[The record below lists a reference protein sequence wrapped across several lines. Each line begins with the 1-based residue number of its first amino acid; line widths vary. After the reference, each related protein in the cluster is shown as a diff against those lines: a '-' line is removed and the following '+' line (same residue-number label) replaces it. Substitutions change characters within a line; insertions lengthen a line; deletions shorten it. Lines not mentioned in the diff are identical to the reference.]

1 VTRTDVTTTLR
12 KVRRG
17 ESPAAEL
24 FPVVYDELRHLAAGH
39 LRGERP
45 DHTLQTTALVHEAYL
60 RLIDLRQ
67 IEWQD
72 RAHFFGVASGAIRR
86 ILIDHARARNREKR
100 GGGAV
105 HVSLDEVFTIS
116 TADPPGPELLELD
129 RALDSLA
136 VLHPEK
142 ARVVELRFFGGLT
155 LPEIAEV
162 LGVTRRTVD
171 RYWLFA
177 RTWLYRELK
186 ATLGNTGGDG
196 DGDGGAAETD
206 PGSSP

>member
-1 VTRTDVTTTLR
+1 MNGTDVTTTLR
-12 KVRRG
+12 KVRLG
-17 ESPAAEL
+17 ESAPEAL
-24 FPVVYDELRHLAAGH
+24 FPVVYEELRRLASGH
-39 LRGERP
+39 LRGERSG
-45 DHTLQTTALVHEAYL
+45 HTLQTTALVHEAYL
-60 RLIDLRQ
+60 RLVDLRR
-67 IEWQD
+67 IDWQD

-100 GGGAV
+100 GGGKVA
-105 HVSLDEVFTIS
+105 HVSLDDVLALSVTE
-116 TADPPGPELLELD
+116 PPGAELLELD
-129 RALDSLA
+129 RALEALA
-136 VLHPEK
+136 KLHPEK

-186 ATLGNTGGDG
+186 TSLGEGGQ
-196 DGDGGAAETD
+196 
-206 PGSSP
+206 